1 MTQWPGGFDA
11 VLDCV
16 PSIPRPMQRALLA
29 PLGHYVTTVPGPA
42 TFLLDP
48 ITNRL
53 GGVQRHGVML
63 RPDAGAV
70 DEYLGYLAQGR
81 LRPSIEQVFPLHE
94 ARPAIERSRAG
105 HVQGKIV
112 LQVD

>member
-1 MTQWPGGFDA
+1 
-11 VLDCV
+11 
-16 PSIPRPMQRALLA
+16 LLA
-29 PLGHYVTTVPGPA
+29 LRYHSFGDLHDLQLEEVPA
-42 TFLLDP
+42 QC
-48 ITNRL
+48 
-53 GGVQRHGVML
+53 VQRM
-63 RPDAGAV
+63 PDALTFQDAAALACAGATAV